1 MGIKKLIIILFA
13 SIILSGCMQSASVMG
28 PVITVATTG
37 NIQQAGLSFGSN
49 KIIEKETGKSTIKY
63 VSDKI
68 EDDYKKRSLKKDFV
82 ELVESNFLK
91 TRKKL
96 NIKGNELF
104 TIIDI
109 EKGIN
114 PGAEVNCEIKYAD
127 GSSKTIKLLSRIDTE
142 NEIEYYKNGG
152 ILQYVLRNMLN

>member
-1 MGIKKLIIILFA
+1 MGIKKLILILFA

-49 KIIEKETGKSTIKY
+49 KLVEKETGKSTIEF

-68 EDDYKKRSLKKDFV
+68 EDDYKKRSLKKEFT
-82 ELVESNFLK
+82 ELVENNFLK

-96 NIKGNELF
+96 NIK
-104 TIIDI
+104 D
-109 EKGIN
+109 
-114 PGAEVNCEIKYAD
+114 
-127 GSSKTIKLLSRIDTE
+127 
-142 NEIEYYKNGG
+142 
-152 ILQYVLRNMLN
+152 